1 MQKDKNKKITLK
13 ELIAR
18 KLQRDEDKLAVK
30 EIFIDSL
37 GGSLLFKKLKN
48 SRILQLIDEIEDN
61 KTSEMY
67 QVSVEMIYESC
78 EMLQNPELHKKC
90 EIVDPLDIVPA
101 LISIK
106 EILEIG
112 SQLIEF
118 FGFKEKIE
126 EIKN

>member
-1 MQKDKNKKITLK
+1 MDKNKKLTL
-13 ELIAR
+13 EDLVTR
-18 KLQRDEDKLAVK
+18 KLQKDNDKFMVK